1 MHPAFSVIFLTTLI
15 GAAQGLFL
23 ALMAGQIYSDIG
35 VLVEADEKLFFVYGT
50 VIIVVLMGLGLFASF
65 FHLGRPER
73 AWRSASQWR
82 TSWLSREVIVLPLF
96 TFTVLLW
103 GALHYMEFNP
113 IVFSPTS
120 TVQVSLTMAIGLIG
134 AGLAMLLY
142 LCTGMIYAAV
152 RFIQEWASPLTV
164 VNYTLLGLASGFSL
178 SAALAGW
185 LKFESTVFYADWAI
199 LLTLVAFA
207 TRLASLRR
215 NAGLKLKSS
224 AQTAIGVRHPNIR
237 QTSQGAIGGSF
248 NTREFFHHQSETLV
262 AAIKWFFLLAVFPLP
277 IALLTLGISLEHY
290 AAFLLAFVVQY
301 FGLLAERWYFFAQAR
316 HPQNIYYAA
325 T

>member
-23 ALMAGQIYSDIG
+23 ALIAGQIYSDIG
-35 VLVEADEKLFFVYGT
+35 VLVEADELLFYAYGT
-50 VIIVVLMGLGLFASF
+50 LVVVVLMGLGLIASF

-73 AWRSASQWR
+73 AWRTATKWR

-96 TFTVLLW
+96 TLTALLW
-103 GALHYMEFNP
+103 GGLHYVGYNP
-113 IVFSPTS
+113 IVFSPTA
-120 TVQVSLTMAIGLIG
+120 TIHVSLTLVVGLLG

-164 VNYTLLGLASGFSL
+164 INYTLLGLASGFTL

-185 LKFESTVFYADWAI
+185 LQFESTVFYVNWAI
-199 LLTLVAFA
+199 LLTIVALA

-215 NAGLKLKSS
+215 NANLKLKSS
-224 AQTAIGVRHPNIR
+224 EQTAIGIRHPAIR
-237 QTSQGAIGGSF
+237 QTSQGAMGGSF
-248 NTREFFHHQSETLV
+248 NTREFFHHRSAATVRLV
-262 AAIKWFFLLAVFPLP
+262 KWFFLISVFLLP
-277 IALLTLGISLEHY
+277 VALLGFGNYFDQYPALP
-290 AAFLLAFVVQY
+290 LAFVLQY
-301 FGLLAERWYFFAQAR
+301 LGLLAERWFFFAQAR

-325 T
+325 A